1 VADFGV
7 QAGTVEGRSG
17 AWVRADSRGPDR
29 KLAAIGLQVSRK
41 VTMHG
46 FALNCSNDLR
56 PFGKIIPCGISDA
69 GVTSISQ
76 EVSREV
82 KPADVVERM
91 ELELASLENA
101 GIIDSFEPATAA
113 APLDLSGLHGLSHAA
128 N

>member
-1 VADFGV
+1 
-7 QAGTVEGRSG
+7 VEGRSG

>member
-1 VADFGV
+1 M
-7 QAGTVEGRSG
+7 
-17 AWVRADSRGPDR
+17 RADSRGPDR

-82 KPADVVERM
+82 KPADVVERWRRNCIP
-91 ELELASLENA
+91 ENA